1 MKPMPALSALALFAL
16 AGCAADPQVKD
27 PPLKMANAD
36 CKVLPSTTDSSTGN
50 PPKHVTEL
58 QQKFAQ
64 ADLETSRYR
73 MRNLQTNPANNPLE
87 DTLRECD
94 KAAAQ

>member
-1 MKPMPALSALALFAL
+1 MKSLTTLSALVLFAL
-16 AGCAADPQVKD
+16 AGCANQETKD
-27 PPLKMANAD
+27 QPLKMANAD
-36 CKVLPSTTDSSTGN
+36 CKVLPTRTDSVTGN
-50 PPKHVTEL
+50 PPKQVTEL

-87 DTLRECD
+87 DALRECD
-94 KAAAQ
+94 KQ

>member
-1 MKPMPALSALALFAL
+1 MNARQTLPALAILVL
-16 AGCAADPQVKD
+16 AGCASQQAAQE
-27 PPLKMANAD
+27 PLRMANAD

-64 ADLETSRYR
+64 ADLATSSYR
-73 MRNLQTNPANNPLE
+73 MRNLQANPANNNVE
-87 DTLRECD
+87 DALRDCNR
-94 KAAAQ
+94 Q